1 MTRANEQAANDRAMD
16 DLRDS
21 LATMHQPN
29 SWRQTLKAYAARGY
43 PTGQDSPGGGTGI
56 NRPTERIALAPLEE
70 PAAKLKR
77 ADEIAHTLRTLAR
90 ELNSIRLYTIT
101 PAAYN
106 EPEPIPCRNLA
117 CPNIMERHKGE
128 SPRDGRCPRCATH
141 HRRYGLEY
149 PNKHLNTNDTTG
161 PAITTNVTQ
170 HS

>member
-1 MTRANEQAANDRAMD
+1 MTRASEQAANDRAMD

-21 LATMHQPN
+21 FATMHTPN

-43 PTGQDSPGGGTGI
+43 PTGNDSPGGGTGI

-77 ADEIAHTLRTLAR
+77 ADEIARTIRNLAR

-106 EPEPIPCRNLA
+106 EPEPIPCRNLN

-141 HRRYGLEY
+141 WRRYGLEH
-149 PNKHLNTNDTTG
+149 PHKHLNANDTSG
-161 PAITTNVTQ
+161 PPITTNLS
-170 HS
+170 HNS